1 MNVNG
6 EYRIPAPRE
15 RIWEALRDPETLRAC
30 IPGCEAVRK
39 ISDMEFE
46 VQLTAQVGAVTTVF
60 TGHLTS
66 SEEDQPRCWT
76 VNAQVQS
83 RNAGFA
89 DGHGQVTLSAEADGT
104 VIGYRGRLEPGGRL
118 AAVGQRLLHG
128 VAIRMANE
136 FFARL
141 IDRLRPRPPGAA
153 PLDMAEPM
161 PVAPPARALNPIAPG
176 AEPAAAPVPEPA
188 PPPVESYTA
197 RGQRKVLIIGVLL
210 YLAIIALIFWPRA

>member
-39 ISDMEFE
+39 ISDSEFE

-66 SEEDQPRCWT
+66 TEEDYPRGWT

-141 IDRLRPRPPGAA
+141 IERLRARPPAA
-153 PLDMAEPM
+153 VPVDMAEPVR
-161 PVAPPARALNPIAPG
+161 VAPPTRAINPIAP
-176 AEPAAAPVPEPA
+176 APEAAIVPAPEPA
-188 PPPVESYTA
+188 PPAESYTA
-197 RGQRKVLIIGVLL
+197 RGQRKVMIIGILL
-210 YLAIIALIFWPRA
+210 YLAILALLFWPRP